1 MHYLMAAFT
10 AGTYFPS
17 VCLPLYRSYIEKN
30 ELTFLS
36 LDTLS
41 SLQKV
46 LADKTTCDYFKQF
59 LIQEFSVEN
68 LQFYTSAVAYRR
80 IESLEERKKAAKKIF
95 EDFIEDNALLQVNIN
110 SDVKL
115 KIQKE
120 IDNPSQ
126 DTFRLAENSIY
137 TLMVA
142 DSYPRFLK
150 SQVCGKLVQ
159 KIQDEEKQRDV
170 LRKTNFIN
178 DGKKK

>member
-1 MHYLMAAFT
+1 
-10 AGTYFPS
+10 
-17 VCLPLYRSYIEKN
+17 
-30 ELTFLS
+30 
-36 LDTLS
+36 
-41 SLQKV
+41 
-46 LADKTTCDYFKQF
+46 
-59 LIQEFSVEN
+59 VEN

-80 IESLEERKKAAKKIF
+80 IEPVDERNKAAKKIF

-120 IDNPSQ
+120 IENPNQ
-126 DTFRLAENSIY
+126 DTFRIAENSIY
-137 TLMVA
+137 SLMVA

-150 SQVCGKLVQ
+150 SAVCGKLVQ
-159 KIQDEEKQRDV
+159 QIQDEEKQRDV